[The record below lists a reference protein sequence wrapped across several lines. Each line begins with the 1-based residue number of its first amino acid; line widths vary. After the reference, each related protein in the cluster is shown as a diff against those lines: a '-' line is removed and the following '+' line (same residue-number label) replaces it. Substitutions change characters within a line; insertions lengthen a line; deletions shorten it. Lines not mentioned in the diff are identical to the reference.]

1 MSSQE
6 GNSKAVRHFYE
17 FGPFR
22 LDLEQKLLS
31 HEGETVALA
40 PKVFETLVLLIERKG
55 QLAKKEDMIKTLWPD
70 RFVEESNL
78 TQNIFMLRKILGEG
92 PDKAQYIE
100 TIPKRGYRF
109 IGIVKETQEEVD
121 QTERE
126 AVPVEVPEL
135 EVQPEKLTRPD
146 EARIQIAVLPM
157 VNETG
162 DPALEYLADGIT
174 AGLIKLLSRLPQVRV
189 IARSLVYRYKNKE
202 KNALEIGR
210 ELAADTVLVSRVVVL
225 GSILIVRAELVEVS
239 TGWQLWG
246 EQFKTQLSDILQLED
261 EVSTTI
267 AAKLHLKLT
276 EEETKRLSK
285 HGTQNAEAYQAFLMG
300 CYYRNKRTGEGYAK
314 AIECF
319 ELAIK
324 LDPGYALAHSALA
337 DSYVTFDFYGILPP
351 WETSPKAK
359 TAAINALVIDE
370 TLAEAHTS
378 LGCVKMMYERDW
390 SNAEREFKRAIEI
403 DPDFAHA
410 HNWYSHFLMAM
421 GRIEEAFA
429 ESQIALKLDPLD
441 DSINQYLGWHYIHA
455 RHFERAITHLEK
467 TLEEN
472 PDFFLARVTLGMA
485 YEQKGEVAKAIEEF
499 KKAYELER
507 NAIVL
512 GFLGDAYARAGNIEE
527 AQRIL
532 QELEELSKRT
542 YVPPFS
548 IGLIYT
554 ALGKT
559 AEAFEWFEKAYAA
572 QNEWLNWLKVAPEV
586 DSLRADPRF
595 TDLLI
600 RLNLTPDKITTKKPS
615 SG

>member
-1 MSSQE
+1 MKSQA
-6 GNSKAVRHFYE
+6 GNIKAVKHFYE

-22 LDLEQKLLS
+22 LDLEQRLLS

-40 PKVFETLVLLIERKG
+40 PKVFETLVLLIEHKG
-55 QLAKKEDMIKTLWPD
+55 RLVKKEDMMKTLWPD
-70 RFVEESNL
+70 RYVEESNL

-92 PDKAQYIE
+92 EGSGKAQYIE

-109 IGIVKETQEEVD
+109 IGTVKEIQEEVD
-121 QTERE
+121 GNEEE
-126 AVPVEVPEL
+126 AVPVEEPEP
-135 EVQPEKLTRPD
+135 EVQQERPTRPD
-146 EARIQIAVLPM
+146 EARISIAVMPM
-157 VNETG
+157 VNETE
-162 DPALEYLADGIT
+162 DPALEYLTDGIT
-174 AGLIKLLSRLPQVRV
+174 GSLIKLLSRLPQVRV
-189 IARSLVYRYKNKE
+189 IARSLVYRYKGQE
-202 KNALEIGR
+202 ENALKIGR
-210 ELAADTVLVSRVVVL
+210 ELAADTVLVSRVVAL
-225 GSILIVRAELVEVS
+225 GSVLIVRAELVEVS

-246 EQFKTQLSDILQLED
+246 ENYKTQLSDILQLED
-261 EVSTTI
+261 EVSTNI
-267 AAKLHLKLT
+267 SAKLQLKLT
-276 EEETKRLSK
+276 EEEKKRLSK

-319 ELAIK
+319 EQAIK
-324 LDPGYALAHSALA
+324 FDPGYALAYSALA

-390 SNAEREFKRAIEI
+390 SNAEREFKRAIEL

-421 GRIEEAFA
+421 GRIEESFA
-429 ESQIALKLDPLD
+429 ESQTALKLDPLD
-441 DSINQYLGWHYIHA
+441 DSIIQYLGWHYIHA
-455 RHFERAITHLEK
+455 RHFERAIAQLEK

-472 PDFFLARVTLGMA
+472 PNFFLARVTLGMA
-485 YEQKGEVAKAIEEF
+485 YEQKGEVAEAIEEF
-499 KKAYELER
+499 KKAYQLER

-512 GFLGDAYARAGNIEE
+512 GFLGDAYARAGNMEE
-527 AQRIL
+527 ARKIL
-532 QELEELSKRT
+532 QELEELSKRI

-554 ALGKT
+554 SLGKST
-559 AEAFEWFEKAYAA
+559 EAFEWFEKAYAA
-572 QNEWLNWLKVAPEV
+572 QNEWLNWLKVTPEV

-595 TDLLI
+595 TDLLV
-600 RLNLTPDKITTKKPS
+600 RLNLISDK
-615 SG
+615 